1 MANIKQGKWI
11 PPAVGASRSLAHG
24 TGTGKQQPLLWC
36 GPGTGRVAPASLV
49 PLLISK
55 GHQGTEAVPE
65 KGNEKGLW
73 GEGGV
78 LL

>member
-1 MANIKQGKWI
+1 MANIKQGRWI

-24 TGTGKQQPLLWC
+24 TGTGKQQPPLRHR
-36 GPGTGRVAPASLV
+36 PGTGRVAPASLV
-49 PLLISK
+49 PLLVSK

-65 KGNEKGLW
+65 KGNKKGLW